1 MKKLLTILL
10 VAILCIGSVFTL
22 GCNFTESS
30 EPDKPSNSSQ
40 VYGVRMAMGAPMTVT
55 VPDGTQYIEKT
66 LTATVLPTTAP
77 NRKVDF
83 IVEWG
88 ADATRASEPVSDY
101 IIVVQETDGSA
112 TGKVRCLKAFTDDEI
127 IITVKT
133 RDGGLTDTCT
143 VSFVGFC
150 SNIEFDTSALTV
162 GDSVAH
168 GGEHALFKTNTTY
181 TIPILTTNIFNSV
194 TANLEVESGW
204 QGQITGS
211 LVNVYM
217 LGGFTNMVPA
227 RPIDGHTNYFSSE
240 IQDDNLVISIKDL
253 ELVVGGKLHPFAGD
267 DETSK
272 INEISNNT
280 YFYVKV
286 SDTITGVSQELKFWI
301 NSDIDSVT
309 LDNKTMVFNTK

>member
-88 ADATRASEPVSDY
+88 AEATLASEPVSDY
-101 IIVVQETDGSA
+101 ITVVQETDGSA
-112 TGKVRCLKAFTDDEI
+112 TAKVRCHKAFGDDKI
-127 IITVKT
+127 LVSVVT

-150 SNIEFDTSALTV
+150 SNIEFDTSSLTV
-162 GDSVAH
+162 EDSVAH

-204 QGQITGS
+204 RGVVKTDIFSGMD
-211 LVNVYM
+211 VM
-217 LGGFTNMVPA
+217 LEEKGGYS
-227 RPIDGHTNYFSSE
+227 NYFSSE
-240 IQDDNLVISIKDL
+240 IQDNNIVLSINNLTL
-253 ELVVGGKLHPFAGD
+253 TEGETAPFGP
-267 DETSK
+267 ENTSK
-272 INEISNNT
+272 AGVLSIEDNT

-286 SDTITGVSQELKFWI
+286 SDTISGMTQELKFWI

-309 LDNKTMVFNTK
+309 LDNNTMSFSTR